1 MSPGRLPEE
10 LIIRPPSEAGS
21 VLVRL
26 VRGCAWN
33 RCLFCGQYPFFGE
46 PAFSTRTVG
55 EVKRDISLL
64 REAWPAAR
72 TAFMG
77 DADPMIV
84 PLDEGLEIVRAIRE
98 AWPGLERLT
107 CYARATTL
115 WKKGP
120 EALRRLAG
128 AGLTRVHVG
137 LESGDLATLRFHRKG
152 QNPRVLIESGR
163 WIREA
168 GLELSFYV
176 LLGLGGAD
184 RWKEHVDGTAE
195 VINAVDPEFVR
206 VRRLWLYRGGEQ
218 GAGPECPLWNEVRT
232 GRFRPQSAEGTVLE
246 LRRLLAAFAGVSSFF
261 TCDHAN
267 NYVRVE
273 GRLMAERDAMLE
285 VVDGFLAL
293 PPDERERRYDFV
305 GSRL

>member
-1 MSPGRLPEE
+1 
-10 LIIRPPSEAGS
+10 
-21 VLVRL
+21 
-26 VRGCAWN
+26 
-33 RCLFCGQYPFFGE
+33 
-46 PAFSTRTVG
+46 
-55 EVKRDISLL
+55 
-64 REAWPAAR
+64 
-72 TAFMG
+72 MG

-84 PLDEGLEIVRAIRE
+84 PIDEGVEIVRAIRE

-120 EALRRLAG
+120 EGLGRLAE

-163 WIREA
+163 WIRQA
-168 GLELSFYV
+168 GIELSFYV

-184 RWKEHVDGTAE
+184 RWSEHVDGTAE
-195 VINAVDPEFVR
+195 VINAVNPEFVR
-206 VRRLWLYRGGEQ
+206 VRRLWLYRSGDQ
-218 GAGPECPLWNEVRT
+218 GAGPECPLWAEIRS
-232 GRFRPQSAEGTVLE
+232 GRFRPQTAEGTVLE
-246 LRRLLAAFAGVSSFF
+246 LGRLLEAFAGLDSFF

-285 VVDGFLAL
+285 AVNAFLAL
-293 PPDERERRYDFV
+293 PGPVRERHY
-305 GSRL
+305 RLIGDRI